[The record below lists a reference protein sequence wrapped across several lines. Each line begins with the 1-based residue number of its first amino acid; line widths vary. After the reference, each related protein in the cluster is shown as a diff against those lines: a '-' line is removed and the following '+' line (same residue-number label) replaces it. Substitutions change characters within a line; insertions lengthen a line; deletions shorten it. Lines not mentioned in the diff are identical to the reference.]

1 MKTERLFGLIGKNIS
16 YSFSQK
22 YFSEKFL
29 AENEENAVYQN
40 FDIDNIFDLT
50 TILKNKK
57 NLSGLNV
64 TIPYKEEVFPFL
76 DQVSKRAK
84 KIGAINTIK
93 FLKNGKLKGYN
104 TDFYGF
110 KKSIKPL
117 LNENHKQALIL
128 GTGGGSKAVAYCF
141 KKLKIP
147 FAFVSRTKTRKGY
160 IYENLDAEILAQYQI
175 IVNCTPLGTS
185 PKTELYPEIP
195 YECITKNHL
204 AFDLIY
210 NPEKTVFLQ
219 KAEQQDASIK
229 NGLEMLQ
236 LQAEKAWEIWNR

>member
-1 MKTERLFGLIGKNIS
+1 
-16 YSFSQK
+16 
-22 YFSEKFL
+22 
-29 AENEENAVYQN
+29 
-40 FDIDNIFDLT
+40 
-50 TILKNKK
+50 
-57 NLSGLNV
+57 
-64 TIPYKEEVFPFL
+64 
-76 DQVSKRAK
+76 
-84 KIGAINTIK
+84 
-93 FLKNGKLKGYN
+93 
-104 TDFYGF
+104 
-110 KKSIKPL
+110 
-117 LNENHKQALIL
+117 
-128 GTGGGSKAVAYCF
+128 
-141 KKLKIP
+141 
-147 FAFVSRTKTRKGY
+147 VSRTKTRKGY